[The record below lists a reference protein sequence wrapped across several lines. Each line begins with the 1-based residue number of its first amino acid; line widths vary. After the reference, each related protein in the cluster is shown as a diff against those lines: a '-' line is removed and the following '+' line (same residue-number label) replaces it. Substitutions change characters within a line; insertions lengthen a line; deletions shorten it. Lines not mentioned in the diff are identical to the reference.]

1 MERMKQL
8 SAPWFFF
15 LMGLMAACQ
24 EGPGKSPFKAVDAN
38 GDGKIEEAELQAE
51 HQRKDYHKTWDENW
65 DGRLD
70 RAEWNS
76 GLKQYFQGFRYRQAL
91 YERWQLDQDTS
102 SVSPREL
109 AHGLFLLYDAN
120 GDGKLSPAEYKAHRG
135 TEG

>member
-1 MERMKQL
+1 MERMKQR
-8 SAPWFFF
+8 SASWLLF

-38 GDGKIEEAELQAE
+38 GDGQIEEAELQAE